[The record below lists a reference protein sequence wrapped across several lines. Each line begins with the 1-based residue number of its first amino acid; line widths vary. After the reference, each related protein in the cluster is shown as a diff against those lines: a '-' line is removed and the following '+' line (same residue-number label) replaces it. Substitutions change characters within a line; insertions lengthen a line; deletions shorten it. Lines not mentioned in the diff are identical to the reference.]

1 MENVLL
7 IVYLEGAGTFL
18 NNHLQLLQ
26 NKLLPCTE
34 FKFFFFFTKTQ
45 IFQYRVNKLFKYGI
59 KFNFILFV
67 LFFLKL

>member
-26 NKLLPCTE
+26 NMLLPCKSRE
-34 FKFFFFFTKTQ
+34 FIKFLTKTQ
-45 IFQYRVNKLFKYGI
+45 IIQYRVNKLFKYGI